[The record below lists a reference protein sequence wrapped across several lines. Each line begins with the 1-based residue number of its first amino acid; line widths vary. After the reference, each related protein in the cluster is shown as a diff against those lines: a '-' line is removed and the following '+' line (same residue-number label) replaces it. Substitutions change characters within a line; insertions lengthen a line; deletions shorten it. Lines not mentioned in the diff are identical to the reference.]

1 MEEESNGEL
10 TFIDC
15 YGYFIAIDYSI
26 CEAVYFSESKG
37 SLKSRSDKHKGSVR
51 NCNWV
56 KNKTAK
62 HCWEGDHNLSWDQKK
77 VFTGESG

>member
-37 SLKSRSDKHKGSVR
+37 SLKSHSDKHKGSVR
-51 NCNWV
+51 NCN
-56 KNKTAK
+56 
-62 HCWEGDHNLSWDQKK
+62 
-77 VFTGESG
+77 